1 MATRFRNS
9 LLFGAALALLL
20 VFPGLSLLR
29 KYADRKLPNFRKE
42 THLYVYPDTPLS
54 EVVAFVRDSCGA
66 RRPKS
71 VERVFAQEKPHLKP
85 GHYVV
90 PAAAPSVYVTRM
102 LQHGWQTPVPLVLS
116 GTMRL
121 KGAIARK
128 IANQLLLDS
137 ASMHAAL
144 CDRELLAS
152 FGFTRR
158 QRRKRSWQRRKRRG
172 MLSGPMSA
180 APWPRTGA

>member
-9 LLFGAALALLL
+9 LLLGAALALLL

-102 LQHGWQTPVPLVLS
+102 LQHGWQTPVPLVRH
-116 GTMRL
+116 GTKMP
-121 KGAIARK
+121 G
-128 IANQLLLDS
+128 
-137 ASMHAAL
+137 
-144 CDRELLAS
+144 
-152 FGFTRR
+152 
-158 QRRKRSWQRRKRRG
+158 
-172 MLSGPMSA
+172 SA
-180 APWPRTGA
+180 AS